1 MNWLKK
7 GRRQFIIFGITILF
21 AAFLIQLNQVE
32 REGLY
37 ETEGKTFEKAKV
49 VEIKKDNTTESG
61 NQIGNQLV
69 SLRLLSGKFRGTV
82 VEAVSSSGYLYG
94 THCEKGM
101 KVIAEVN
108 EGEDSL
114 YVTVYSYDRT
124 AILCMIVLLFLLT
137 LSLIGGR
144 KGVYSAVALIFTF
157 VCIVF
162 LFLPLIYRG
171 VSPVWAAVLVAIL
184 TTVVTMYLL
193 GGISSKSVTAVVGT
207 VLGVGISGILA
218 ILFGKWTHI
227 SGYNV
232 ADIEQLTYVGQT
244 TNIKIG
250 ELLYEI
256 HFRNPLLSARELFF
270 SGIRVGKD
278 MMGTMS
284 NTLILAFTGTSIN
297 TLVFLYVYNYS
308 TTQIINMYSIGIELI
323 QGIASTMGVILT
335 IPLVSLLSAWHLKRK
350 EIKIFSKIFQRTG
363 RR

>member
-1 MNWLKK
+1 MTKNELAEK

-61 NQIGNQLV
+61 NQIGKQLV

-144 KGVYSAVALIFTF
+144 KGE
-157 VCIVF
+157 
-162 LFLPLIYRG
+162 
-171 VSPVWAAVLVAIL
+171 
-184 TTVVTMYLL
+184 
-193 GGISSKSVTAVVGT
+193 VG
-207 VLGVGISGILA
+207 S
-218 ILFGKWTHI
+218 
-227 SGYNV
+227 
-232 ADIEQLTYVGQT
+232 
-244 TNIKIG
+244 
-250 ELLYEI
+250 
-256 HFRNPLLSARELFF
+256 
-270 SGIRVGKD
+270 
-278 MMGTMS
+278 
-284 NTLILAFTGTSIN
+284 
-297 TLVFLYVYNYS
+297 
-308 TTQIINMYSIGIELI
+308 
-323 QGIASTMGVILT
+323 
-335 IPLVSLLSAWHLKRK
+335 
-350 EIKIFSKIFQRTG
+350 
-363 RR
+363 

>member
-137 LSLIGGR
+137 LSRREKRSLFRCRFDFYICL
-144 KGVYSAVALIFTF
+144 YCISIFAT
-157 VCIVF
+157 
-162 LFLPLIYRG
+162 
-171 VSPVWAAVLVAIL
+171 
-184 TTVVTMYLL
+184 YLQR
-193 GGISSKSVTAVVGT
+193 GISC
-207 VLGVGISGILA
+207 LGSSTG
-218 ILFGKWTHI
+218 
-227 SGYNV
+227 
-232 ADIEQLTYVGQT
+232 
-244 TNIKIG
+244 
-250 ELLYEI
+250 
-256 HFRNPLLSARELFF
+256 RNSDD
-270 SGIRVGKD
+270 GCDHV
-278 MMGTMS
+278 
-284 NTLILAFTGTSIN
+284 FTGRD
-297 TLVFLYVYNYS
+297 F
-308 TTQIINMYSIGIELI
+308 
-323 QGIASTMGVILT
+323 
-335 IPLVSLLSAWHLKRK
+335 K
-350 EIKIFSKIFQRTG
+350 
-363 RR
+363 

>member
-137 LSLIGGR
+137 LSRREKRSLFRCRFDFYICM
-144 KGVYSAVALIFTF
+144 YCISIFAT
-157 VCIVF
+157 
-162 LFLPLIYRG
+162 
-171 VSPVWAAVLVAIL
+171 
-184 TTVVTMYLL
+184 YLQR
-193 GGISSKSVTAVVGT
+193 GISC
-207 VLGVGISGILA
+207 LGS
-218 ILFGKWTHI
+218 
-227 SGYNV
+227 
-232 ADIEQLTYVGQT
+232 
-244 TNIKIG
+244 
-250 ELLYEI
+250 
-256 HFRNPLLSARELFF
+256 SAGCN
-270 SGIRVGKD
+270 SDDGCDHV
-278 MMGTMS
+278 
-284 NTLILAFTGTSIN
+284 FTGRD
-297 TLVFLYVYNYS
+297 F
-308 TTQIINMYSIGIELI
+308 
-323 QGIASTMGVILT
+323 
-335 IPLVSLLSAWHLKRK
+335 K
-350 EIKIFSKIFQRTG
+350 
-363 RR
+363 

>member
-1 MNWLKK
+1 MTKNELAEK

-144 KGVYSAVALIFTF
+144 KGVYSVVALIFTF

-184 TTVVTMYLL
+184 TTVVTM
-193 GGISSKSVTAVVGT
+193 
-207 VLGVGISGILA
+207 
-218 ILFGKWTHI
+218 
-227 SGYNV
+227 
-232 ADIEQLTYVGQT
+232 
-244 TNIKIG
+244 
-250 ELLYEI
+250 
-256 HFRNPLLSARELFF
+256 
-270 SGIRVGKD
+270 
-278 MMGTMS
+278 
-284 NTLILAFTGTSIN
+284 
-297 TLVFLYVYNYS
+297 
-308 TTQIINMYSIGIELI
+308 
-323 QGIASTMGVILT
+323 
-335 IPLVSLLSAWHLKRK
+335 
-350 EIKIFSKIFQRTG
+350 
-363 RR
+363 